1 MKYKGY
7 WITIVPADDIRRSD
21 SMGNETVC
29 KGFNIKVFKDKEKT
43 ELFDEFSAAVGH
55 EILENSVEEAE
66 QFAKDTIICEE
77 KELDVGQDEMSM

>member
-7 WITIVPADDIRRSD
+7 VVRITPADDLKRTDELGR
-21 SMGNETVC
+21 ETTC
-29 KGFNIKVFKDKEKT
+29 EGFRIKVFKDKGKT

>member
-1 MKYKGY
+1 M
-7 WITIVPADDIRRSD
+7 
-21 SMGNETVC
+21 
-29 KGFNIKVFKDKEKT
+29 FKDKEKA

>member
-7 WITIVPADDIRRSD
+7 MITIVPADDIRRTD
-21 SMGNETVC
+21 ELGRETTC
-29 KGFNIKVFKDKEKT
+29 KGFNIKVFKDKGKT

-77 KELDVGQDEMSM
+77 KELDVSQDEMSM

>member
-21 SMGNETVC
+21 AMGNETVC
-29 KGFNIKVFKDKEKT
+29 KGFNIKVFKDKGT

-77 KELDVGQDEMSM
+77 KQLDIGPGEMSM

>member
-7 WITIVPADDIRRSD
+7 WITIVPADDIRRTD
-21 SMGNETVC
+21 ELGRETTC
-29 KGFNIKVFKDKEKT
+29 EGFRIKVFKDKGKT

-77 KELDVGQDEMSM
+77 KQFDSSQEMSM

>member
-7 WITIVPADDIRRSD
+7 WITIVPAGDIRRSD
-21 SMGNETVC
+21 EKGNDIVC
-29 KGFNIKVFKDKEKT
+29 EGFNIKVFKDKEKT
-43 ELFDEFSAAVGH
+43 KLFDEFSAAVGH

-77 KELDVGQDEMSM
+77 KQFDASQEMSM

>member
-7 WITIVPADDIRRSD
+7 MITIDPADDIRRSD

-29 KGFNIKVFKDKEKT
+29 KGFNIRVFKDKGKT

-55 EILENSVEEAE
+55 EILENSLEEAE

-77 KELDVGQDEMSM
+77 KQFDASQEMSM

>member
-7 WITIVPADDIRRSD
+7 WITITPADDLVRND
-21 SMGNETVC
+21 EKGNETVC
-29 KGFNIKVFKDKEKT
+29 KGFNIKVFKDKGKT